1 MKLFFLAIIVFSFQ
15 SQQIFSQSLDSQI
28 LKGIDHIYKI
38 EFDSAEVI
46 FDKIISSSPEQPE
59 GYFFKTM
66 IQWWRINI
74 DRQNEEHDAEFYNRV
89 NKTIDVADNLLDKNK
104 RNDKALFYK
113 GGTIGYRGLL
123 RSIRSNWLR
132 AASDGREALN
142 LIEDA
147 NKYNQNNPDAI
158 FGLGLYNYFAE
169 YVPENY
175 PVLKPLMILFPK
187 GDKNKGLLQ
196 INQAIENSRY
206 AKTEAESILGFLN
219 LRYEKNFSAAETH
232 YRNLHSKF
240 PNNPIFESH
249 LGSALVGQ
257 SKWQESINV
266 WESIIAKSDSG
277 FAGYVNYRLLRDANY
292 YAALS
297 LLRLGR
303 TIEGEIYSVQAV
315 ELSERI
321 DNADNAFKSFSYL
334 CAGEIFAKNGN
345 KSKAQEYFDRVLSM
359 ENFNNIH
366 SEASKRKSEL

>member
-1 MKLFFLAIIVFSFQ
+1 MRILLVSVIYILTGFNIVY
-15 SQQIFSQSLDSQI
+15 SQSRDELI
-28 LKGIDHIYKI
+28 LKGIEHIYKI

-46 FDKIISSSPEQPE
+46 FNEIIKQSPEQPE

-66 IQWWRINI
+66 VQWWRIYI
-74 DRQNEEHDAEFYNRV
+74 DRVYEGHDNEFYNRV
-89 NKTIDVADNLLDKNK
+89 NKVVEVADNLLDKNK

-113 GGTIGYRGLL
+113 GGAIGYRGLL
-123 RSIRSNWLR
+123 RSIRSNWLQ
-132 AASDGREALN
+132 AASDGRAALN

-219 LRYEKNFSAAETH
+219 LRYEKNFLTAETH
-232 YRNLHSKF
+232 FRNLHNKF
-240 PNNPIFESH
+240 PNNPIFESQ

-257 SKWQESINV
+257 SKWQESFKV
-266 WESIIAKSDSG
+266 WANIIAKSDSG
-277 FAGYVNYRLLRDANY
+277 IAGYINQRLQRDANY
-292 YAALS
+292 YSALS
-297 LLRLGR
+297 LLRLGNP
-303 TIEGEIYSVQAV
+303 GEAEKYSVKSI

-321 DNADNAFKSFSYL
+321 DNNDNAFKSFSYL
-334 CAGEIFAKNGN
+334 YAGEIFAKNGN
-345 KSKAQEYFDRVLSM
+345 AFKAREYYEKVLSM

-366 SEASKRKSEL
+366 SEAVRLKSEL